1 MNSNQITTKIVF
13 VFLLLIAGAF
23 QIHDWMAGSRSLQP
37 WLGLTMETGKK
48 EMLNFFFQAMAKS
61 FGAVA

>member
-13 VFLLLIAGAF
+13 VFLLLIAGVF
-23 QIHDWMAGSRSLQP
+23 QIHDLTDGSRSLQP

-48 EMLNFFFQAMAKS
+48 GMLNSFFRAMAKC